1 MVNGL
6 ISKSTK
12 LFVTLL
18 EGNNDAEISKFLNNS
33 LDFNKLMI
41 KLAREYESFCTDI
54 LHVDPLSKIEIIEEK
69 ILSSMKKTL
78 LVRIF
83 MFWQNFAKRE
93 KSTLILARLVTIL
106 KNGFSG
112 LETDR

>member
-41 KLAREYESFCTDI
+41 KLATEYKSFCTDI

-69 ILSSMKKTL
+69 MLSSVVRYEDNIAEAFNMFL
-78 LVRIF
+78 LF
-83 MFWQNFAKRE
+83 MN
-93 KSTLILARLVTIL
+93 LASL
-106 KNGFSG
+106 
-112 LETDR
+112 LERFNYKDNKA

>member
-41 KLAREYESFCTDI
+41 KLATEYKSFCTDI
-54 LHVDPLSKIEIIEEK
+54 LQVDPLSKIEIIEEK
-69 ILSSMKKTL
+69 ILSSIVRYEDNIVEAFNMFL
-78 LVRIF
+78 LF
-83 MFWQNFAKRE
+83 MN
-93 KSTLILARLVTIL
+93 LASLLERFNHN
-106 KNGFSG
+106 KN
-112 LETDR
+112 RA

>member
-69 ILSSMKKTL
+69 ILSSVVRYEDNIAEAFNMFL
-78 LVRIF
+78 LF
-83 MFWQNFAKRE
+83 MN
-93 KSTLILARLVTIL
+93 LASLL
-106 KNGFSG
+106 
-112 LETDR
+112 